1 MHQALYRKYRPKN
14 FDDVCGED
22 HVTSVLKYESTHSKF
37 SHAYLFCGPRGTG
50 KTSCAKIL
58 AKAINCESP
67 INGNPCGKCDA
78 CISIDNGTA
87 PDVLEMDAASNNGVD
102 YIREIRDEVAYT
114 PAMLKKRV
122 YIIDEVHMLSIG
134 AFNALLKTLEEP
146 PEHVVFILATTELH
160 KLPATVISRCQRFD
174 FRRIKSDVIAARL
187 LYIANEEHITLDEN
201 AARIIAKQ
209 SFGGMRD
216 AVSMFELC
224 AAGGQDVTAE
234 RVSCILGLTDIEVFY
249 KTAVAV
255 SKNDPASIFSIIKTV
270 ESSSKDIAV
279 YWIELTDFWR
289 SMMVFKSLPDDR
301 RRDYLD
307 LTDAEMRVLGDAAR
321 RFSKETLTYHFSLL
335 DNAMREMTRLPQT
348 KRLCAE
354 LTLIKMSEPSLD
366 SSVPA
371 LLSRISSLE
380 EKIALLEYATHF
392 AAESSLTSSQTVAE
406 NVKSSCEKT
415 HVTEIAEKS
424 TDDGIDSL
432 SDKTSS
438 EELIPI
444 DDIGD
449 VTERVMKKNPY
460 CGGFFNECNCF
471 ITQDKKRIVVRCGN
485 NFAKTV
491 LAKEEN
497 IQSMLTAFRMCGI
510 SDIRASLSVEVGEV
524 IEKKLPI
531 DELTDL

>member
-1 MHQALYRKYRPKN
+1 MHQALYRKYRPKH

-22 HVTSVLKYESTHSKF
+22 HVTSVLKYESAHSKF

-67 INGNPCGKCDA
+67 IDGNPCGKCDA

-187 LYIANEEHITLDEN
+187 LYISEEEHISLDEN

-224 AAGGQDVTAE
+224 AAGGHDVTAE
-234 RVSCILGLTDIEVFY
+234 RVSNILGLTDIEVFY

-279 YWIELTDFWR
+279 YWAELTDFWR
-289 SMMVFKSLPDDR
+289 SMMVFKSLPEDR
-301 RRDYLD
+301 RIEYLD

-321 RFSKETLTYHFSLL
+321 RFSKEMLTYHFSLL
-335 DNAMREMTRLPQT
+335 DEALREMTRLPQT

-366 SSVPA
+366 SSAPA

-380 EKIALLEYATHF
+380 EKIALLEYTPHVDAK
-392 AAESSLTSSQTVAE
+392 SSHSSSQAVPE
-406 NVKSSCEKT
+406 NVTVSCEKAP
-415 HVTEIAEKS
+415 VTEIGKKS
-424 TDDGIDSL
+424 ADDGIDSL

-438 EELIPI
+438 EVLLPV

-471 ITQDKKRIVVRCGN
+471 ITQDKKKIVVRCGN

-491 LAKEEN
+491 LAKDES
-497 IQSMLTAFRMCGI
+497 IQSMLAAFRMCGI
-510 SDIRASLSVEVGEV
+510 SDIGASLSVEVGEV
-524 IEKKLPI
+524 IEKKPPI